1 MAKLSMH
8 SARHILLAFAMVT
21 GARHV
26 SAQSRTAS
34 LVGVVR
40 DTTGAP
46 VSGVEVWLRGS
57 DLYTHTAEN
66 GGFRLL
72 DITPGDAKLTVR
84 RLGFEPLTVDIKL
97 SPGVRDTVV
106 ISLSMLAASIAG
118 VSVEEERM
126 TRSTRLLRGFWD
138 RRAGGFGHFVTRD
151 EIEAKNAHDFTD
163 LVRMTPGLSVVT
175 VGGRQTIRFS
185 RSNAGR
191 GDCPPQYWLDGSRID
206 NAGPDEFAPNGIE
219 AVEVYNGIAT
229 IPAQFAP
236 RVVSYGPKT
245 CGAIVIW
252 SRLPGT

>member
-8 SARHILLAFAMVT
+8 RARHIALALMVVT
-21 GARHV
+21 GARQAF
-26 SAQSRTAS
+26 AQPQLAS

-57 DLYTHTAEN
+57 DLYTHTGEN

-97 SPGVRDTVV
+97 SPGIRDTVV
-106 ISLSMLAASIAG
+106 ISLSMVAASLAG
-118 VSVEEERM
+118 VSIEEERM

-138 RRAGGFGHFVTRD
+138 RRANGFGHFVTRE
-151 EIEAKNAHDFTD
+151 EIDNKHAHNFTD
-163 LVRMTPGLSVVT
+163 LVRMTPGLDVIT
-175 VGGRQTIRFS
+175 VGGRQTIRFRNS
-185 RSNAGR
+185 GGR
-191 GDCPPQYWLDGSRID
+191 GDCPPQYWLDGSRIE
-206 NAGPDEFAPNGIE
+206 NAGPDEFAPGDLE
-219 AVEVYNGIAT
+219 AVEVYNGGAT

-236 RVVSYGPKT
+236 RMVSFGPRT
-245 CGAIVIW
+245 CGAIIIW